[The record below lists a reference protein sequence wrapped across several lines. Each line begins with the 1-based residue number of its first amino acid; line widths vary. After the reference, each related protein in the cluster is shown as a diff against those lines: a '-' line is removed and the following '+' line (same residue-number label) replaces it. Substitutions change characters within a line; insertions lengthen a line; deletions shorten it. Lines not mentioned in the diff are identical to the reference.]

1 MVVWAPRPLVTD
13 VRRSAPPPEN
23 AITWLPP
30 SQLQMRS
37 VPPSPLK
44 SPICRCA
51 GSHQAPE
58 LGKLT
63 DGAVKVPSPFENAMT
78 WLPPSQLQMRS
89 SLPSPLKSPICRCA
103 GSHQAPELGKLTD
116 GAVKVPSPFENAM
129 TWLPPS
135 QLQMRSSLPSP
146 LKSPICR
153 CAGSHQAPELGK
165 LTDGAVK
172 VPSPFENAM
181 TWLPPSQ
188 LQMRSSLPSPLKS
201 PICRCAGSHQ
211 APELGKLTD
220 GAVKVPSPFEN
231 AMTWLPPSQLQMRS
245 SLPSPLKSP
254 IFRCAGSHQAPDVG
268 QLAGAEVK
276 VPSPFENAM
285 TWLPPSQLQMRSS
298 LPSPLKSPICRC
310 AGSHQAPELGK
321 LTDAAVKAPLKLAVQ
336 LRVVFGK
343 HTPSLPHSMILVR
356 RDCPTAPLLS

>member
-37 VPPSPLK
+37 SLPSPLK
-44 SPICRCA
+44 SPIFRCA
-51 GSHQAPE
+51 GSHQGPDVDQLA
-58 LGKLT
+58 
-63 DGAVKVPSPFENAMT
+63 GAEVKVPSPFENAMTWLPPSQLQMRSSLPSPLKSPIFRCAGSHQGPDVDQLAGAEVKVPSPFENAMT

-153 CAGSHQAPELGK
+153 CAGSHQAPDVGQPA
-165 LTDGAVK
+165 GAEVK

-201 PICRCAGSHQ
+201 PIC
-211 APELGKLTD
+211 
-220 GAVKVPSPFEN
+220 
-231 AMTWLPPSQLQMRS
+231 
-245 SLPSPLKSP
+245 
-254 IFRCAGSHQAPDVG
+254 RCAGSHQAPDVG

-310 AGSHQAPELGK
+310 AGSHQAPDVGQPAGAE
-321 LTDAAVKAPLKLAVQ
+321 VKV
-336 LRVVFGK
+336 
-343 HTPSLPHSMILVR
+343 PSP
-356 RDCPTAPLLS
+356 